1 MKSTSGKKE
10 VIFFKTSA
18 EFRKWL
24 KANHDSARDI
34 WVGLYKGKSST
45 KGITYSEA
53 LDEALCYGWID
64 GALRSFDKETWTKR
78 FTPRKPGSIWSR
90 VNVRHVER
98 LMKLGLMQPAGLK
111 AFNERRADK
120 TGIYSYEQ
128 ETAELSAPYEKR
140 FRKNKK
146 AWDFFGKQ
154 AASYRKTATHW
165 VMRAKKEETR
175 VKRLDELIEESGKGM
190 RLARFTYKL
199 WKEQKS
205 GKSEPR

>member
-1 MKSTSGKKE
+1 M
-10 VIFFKTSA
+10 IFFKTSA

-64 GALRSFDKETWTKR
+64 GALRSFDEETWTKR

-98 LMKLGLMQPAGLK
+98 LMKLGQMQPAGLK
-111 AFNERRADK
+111 AFSERRADK
-120 TGIYSYEQ
+120 TGIYSYKQDGVNFNKE
-128 ETAELSAPYEKR
+128 YEKE
-140 FRKNKK
+140 FKSNKR
-146 AWDFFGKQ
+146 AWGFFNNQ

-175 VKRLDELIEESGKGM
+175 LRRFDGLISGSSKGK
-190 RLARFTYKL
+190 RLARFTYQL
-199 WKEQKS
+199 WKQK
-205 GKSEPR
+205 KSEKKVRNNEE